1 MSTELHLSIKS
12 YFEKRS
18 LDDLKSIW
26 RKRYLCF
33 LSNCLIREEE
43 HDNGAKERIAFLIQ
57 QRCISRSSAVARPR
71 EGAVLLEK
79 RPPEEESFW
88 NGVRLDKELMIR
100 EDVFDKKSQ
109 IEALDVLCV
118 SRSRKSNIKLYW
130 NRLMARKKGY
140 HNRTK
145 AITRVISM
153 DMKST
158 YNDLTFSDEGSSSF
172 ISLTNV
178 FSEISSHKS
187 ETISP
192 LTTNE
197 IKTVIPVIEENEVPS
212 SPEPEIVPINLTN
225 TFLAT
230 SIKLDKKAESNTSLA
245 GKNKKIKNQYIS
257 RDIAEEA
264 LKTYQVRVLAN
275 EKPSLDWRYQL
286 ECTKYIPHDFKQ
298 FVVNQLQDPKVKA
311 INFTKGRSID
321 KFVVD
326 CNEDVLLFL
335 DKFNHVSNLESLS
348 RCLDENLI
356 NYSTSSD
363 DLIYAQSLFVHFFT
377 LYKND
382 VLLQPMSERE
392 FNAHLWTPLLRNAF
406 LEKTDLKLSYGTE
419 LLAQE
424 DGVLNTHGKKIGDLR
439 KLEYCTKII
448 LTVLFF
454 ALPSASKPILKISK
468 STDHIRV
475 KVSFR

>member
-1 MSTELHLSIKS
+1 MGIMDYMASE
-12 YFEKRS
+12 RS

-57 QRCISRSSAVARPR
+57 Q
-71 EGAVLLEK
+71 K

-275 EKPSLDWRYQL
+275 EKLIYND
-286 ECTKYIPHDFKQ
+286 
-298 FVVNQLQDPKVKA
+298 V
-311 INFTKGRSID
+311 
-321 KFVVD
+321 
-326 CNEDVLLFL
+326 DVLDLIHSKEIEKGPL
-335 DKFNHVSNLESLS
+335 SIGVINLNVPNTYLMTLNNLLLTNFKIPRS
-348 RCLDENLI
+348 RPSILLKDEALI
-356 NYSTSSD
+356 N
-363 DLIYAQSLFVHFFT
+363 L
-377 LYKND
+377 
-382 VLLQPMSERE
+382 
-392 FNAHLWTPLLRNAF
+392 
-406 LEKTDLKLSYGTE
+406 
-419 LLAQE
+419 
-424 DGVLNTHGKKIGDLR
+424 
-439 KLEYCTKII
+439 
-448 LTVLFF
+448 
-454 ALPSASKPILKISK
+454 
-468 STDHIRV
+468 
-475 KVSFR
+475 